1 MTDQEELSPKMRA
14 QLQDLIAKG
23 VDQSFRDIG
32 LNQAEVYE
40 LRKDLTFLRE
50 QRLLCEQLRSRG
62 LIYIMITLITAI
74 VALITIGIRGWLY
87 V

>member
-1 MTDQEELSPKMRA
+1 MTDQEELSPRMRE
-14 QLQDLIAKG
+14 QLQDLITRG
-23 VDQSFRDIG
+23 VDQSFRDVG

-50 QRLLCEQLRSRG
+50 QRVLCEQLRARG
-62 LIYIMITLITAI
+62 LIYMMITLITAV
-74 VALITIGIRGWLY
+74 VALVTIGIRSWLY